1 MANSSYVKKSSEK
14 ALNNFENI
22 KAALKG
28 LYEIMDLCVSVN
40 GDEVY
45 YEAGKE
51 NIEALYKNLIELLLN
66 EYGLRQ
72 LVKKINSSEVDL
84 NIVLNEYL
92 ANA

>member
-1 MANSSYVKKSSEK
+1 MTNSNYVNRSTEK
-14 ALNNFENI
+14 AVSNFENI
-22 KAALKG
+22 KTALKG
-28 LYEIMDLCVSVN
+28 LYEIMDLGMN
-40 GDEVY
+40 EDEFY
-45 YEAGKE
+45 REAGKE